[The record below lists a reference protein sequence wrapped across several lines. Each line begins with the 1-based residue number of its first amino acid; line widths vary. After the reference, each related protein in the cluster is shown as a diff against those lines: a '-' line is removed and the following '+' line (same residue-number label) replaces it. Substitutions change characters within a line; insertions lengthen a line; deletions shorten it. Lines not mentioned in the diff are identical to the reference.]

1 MLLARALRPLIR
13 TGRLT
18 VIDADGNTHVFG
30 SDSEPAVTVRLHDRS
45 LHWELA
51 LNPGLHA
58 GEAWMNGTL
67 TVEDGK
73 GLYDFLELF
82 GRNLGLMG
90 LSSFKSPFRWLKPI
104 KRRWHRLND
113 RVSSERNVAHH
124 YDLSGEMYGLFLDS
138 ERQYTCAYHPTGNE
152 DLETAQRLKERH
164 IAAKLQL
171 APGMRVLDFGC
182 GWGSLAIC
190 LARHHDVD
198 VTAVTLSKEQVAWG
212 NARAARARPRR
223 PGAAAAQGLSR
234 DRRHVR
240 PGGLDRHARACRRA
254 PIRHLVPAHQAPGKP
269 DGVALIHSIGRVAGP
284 GTTNAWIR
292 KYIFPG
298 GYIPALSEV
307 LPAIERAGLWVTD
320 IEVLRVHYAHTLRQ
334 WRERFMAN
342 RDKAAEL
349 YDERFVRMW
358 EYYLA
363 TSEISFRFL
372 DNMNFQIQLAPDRN
386 TLPLARD
393 YMIEAER
400 MHPGPRLVDRE
411 AGSAAANLRSL
422 WLAGNGVELHA
433 KADGPDDGP
442 LVVLLHGFPEFW
454 FGGAI
459 SSRHWPAPASGSW
472 PRICVATISRTSHRA
487 ATAYRLDVL
496 ADDVLGVADALDAT
510 GSRSSAMTGA
520 ACSRGTSPP
529 AR

>member
-13 TGRLT
+13 TGHLT
-18 VIDADGNTHVFG
+18 VIDADGNTHLFG
-30 SDSEPAVTVRLHDRS
+30 SDLTPAVTVRLHDRS
-45 LHWELA
+45 LHWKLA
-51 LNPGLHA
+51 LKPGLHA

-90 LSSFKSPFRWLKPI
+90 LNSFKSPLRWLKPI
-104 KRRWHRLND
+104 NRRWHRLND

-171 APGMRVLDFGC
+171 APGMRVLDLGC

-212 NARAARARPRR
+212 NARAREL
-223 PGAAAAQGLSR
+223 GLG
-234 DRRHVR
+234 DRVRLLHKDYREIEGTFDRVVSIGMLEHVGVR
-240 PGGLDRHARACRRA
+240 QYGTLFQRIKR
-254 PIRHLVPAHQAPGKP
+254 LVKP

-307 LPAIERAGLWVTD
+307 LPAIERSGLWVTD

-400 MHPGPRLVDRE
+400 THPGPRLVDRE
-411 AGSAAANLRSL
+411 AG
-422 WLAGNGVELHA
+422 
-433 KADGPDDGP
+433 
-442 LVVLLHGFPEFW
+442 
-454 FGGAI
+454 
-459 SSRHWPAPASGSW
+459 
-472 PRICVATISRTSHRA
+472 
-487 ATAYRLDVL
+487 
-496 ADDVLGVADALDAT
+496 
-510 GSRSSAMTGA
+510 
-520 ACSRGTSPP
+520 
-529 AR
+529 